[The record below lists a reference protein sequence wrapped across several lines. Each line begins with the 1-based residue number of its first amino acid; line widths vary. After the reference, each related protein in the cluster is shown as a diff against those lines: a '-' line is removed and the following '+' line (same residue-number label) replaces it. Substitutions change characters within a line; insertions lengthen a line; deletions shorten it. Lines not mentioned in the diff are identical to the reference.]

1 MNIRARAFSVNPIFN
16 HRTEEPSLPL
26 SANSLEPLWFK
37 AAGNASVKRG
47 WNPTNLNHLKRWL
60 LEQEK
65 KESIPAS
72 TLSSGGD
79 APLEGRSWYLATK
92 VMASLEK

>member
-1 MNIRARAFSVNPIFN
+1 MNIRARAFSVNPIFKP
-16 HRTEEPSLPL
+16 RTEDPSLLL

-37 AAGNASVKRG
+37 AAGNTSVKRG
-47 WNPTNLNHLKRWL
+47 WIPTNLNRLKRWL

-65 KESIPAS
+65 KGSKPAS

-79 APLEGRSWYLATK
+79 APLEGPSWYLATK
-92 VMASLEK
+92 VTASLEK